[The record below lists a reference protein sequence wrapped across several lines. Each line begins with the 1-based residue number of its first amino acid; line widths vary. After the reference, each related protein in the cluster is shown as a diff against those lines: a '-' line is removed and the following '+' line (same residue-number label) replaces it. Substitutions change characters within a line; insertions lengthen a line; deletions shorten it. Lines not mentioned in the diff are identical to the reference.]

1 MVMMTVNEY
10 AKRMASSASQIRQM
24 CADGILP
31 SVKIGKGYKIDVE
44 RADLYFARKIDER
57 LNEARRRDDRKIIRT
72 NKRKSESTFLASLD
86 ALKKKIGTRNVVTV
100 EGV

>member
-24 CADGILP
+24 CADGIIP

-44 RADLYFARKIDER
+44 RAESAKKRAEER
-57 LNEARRRDDRKIIRT
+57 LQKKGPGIDVTRAEAALRRAMARIA
-72 NKRKSESTFLASLD
+72 ST
-86 ALKKKIGTRNVVTV
+86 R
-100 EGV
+100 

>member
-1 MVMMTVNEY
+1 MVMMTVNNY
-10 AKRMASSASQIRQM
+10 AKRMAASASQIRQM

-44 RADLYFARKIDER
+44 RADLYFSMKIDER
-57 LNEARRRDDRKIIRT
+57 LNEARKKEERRVIRT
-72 NKRKSESTFLASLD
+72 HKQKANSTFVEKLK
-86 ALKKKIGTRNVVTV
+86 ALKKKATSVKEVA

>member
-24 CADGILP
+24 CADGVIP

-44 RADLYFARKIDER
+44 RADEYFRKQIEER
-57 LNEARRRDDRKIIRT
+57 LTAKPAKKVVRVTKPTKASDFVNKLKQIR
-72 NKRKSESTFLASLD
+72 SE
-86 ALKKKIGTRNVVTV
+86 LKYEQEQVC
-100 EGV
+100 